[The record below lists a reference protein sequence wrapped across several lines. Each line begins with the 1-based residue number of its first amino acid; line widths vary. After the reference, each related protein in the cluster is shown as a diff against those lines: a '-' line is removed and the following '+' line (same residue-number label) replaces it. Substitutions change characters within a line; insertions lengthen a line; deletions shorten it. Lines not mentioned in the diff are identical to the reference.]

1 MFIYLYVT
9 NMDMKGKV
17 IGGTLEIAQKKFSGD
32 QVTQVFE
39 WRGENGTSDGGTWEW
54 SKDSD
59 GFVAMMLT
67 SNKTGTLIGEL
78 ISADFWGKA
87 PLPPIEPWFK
97 NGSTGYFTY
106 ILPTGKELICQ
117 WRLK

>member
-1 MFIYLYVT
+1 MFIYLYVSHM
-9 NMDMKGKV
+9 NLSGKT
-17 IGGTLEIAQKKFSGD
+17 IGGTLEIAQKKFSDG

-59 GFVAMMLT
+59 GLVAMMLT
-67 SNKTGTLIGEL
+67 SNKTGTLIGIL
-78 ISADFWGKA
+78 TSDSWGKA

-97 NGSTGYFTY
+97 NGAHGYFVY
-106 ILPTGKELICQ
+106 IQPAGKDFICE